1 MERKTNLLKV
11 ANANYEEMSFNVKEH
26 DIRTLNLPGS
36 IRNMKKGITKL
47 IFFFYFGFYYAELA
61 KKVQTRRYDDLKV
74 KTAQV
79 KKIEN
84 AKD

>member
-1 MERKTNLLKV
+1 MERKTDLLKV

-36 IRNMKKGITKL
+36 IRNMKEGITKL
-47 IFFFYFGFYYAELA
+47 IFFYFGGYYAELA

-74 KTAQV
+74 KTAKV